1 MISSENPNVYTMKRL
16 VINEYLTEKKLDPNL
31 KLYTSIISQEFKN
44 LTEDSESMNVKRK
57 SRENSQE
64 SQN

>member
-1 MISSENPNVYTMKRL
+1 MKRL
-16 VINEYLTEKKLDPNL
+16 VINEYLNEKKLDPNL